1 MTRGGTTRERAHAS
15 HLKMWRSVPQIPPPK
30 TLTRI
35 SPGPGRG
42 TGTSVSPN
50 PGPASGLIR
59 AFMRCGT
66 GSLPDS
72 DGPRRR
78 RAQEAAVGLQREA
91 QRRRPLVG
99 QPGDDLH
106 RQAHRLLAV
115 FHMRVGHQDGVDA
128 KTVTDAEHHSKQ
140 VELFAQC
147 LRGIGPALEDPGE
160 LIRRWLPTPCTGEGG
175 PRTPGLILN

>member
-1 MTRGGTTRERAHAS
+1 MAAAAADVPLAADEIAYGQPGHARGEGGDRPAELMTDDPRRNNAGAGPR
-15 HLKMWRSVPQIPPPK
+15 VPPENVKIRPTDSPPPK

-42 TGTSVSPN
+42 TGTSVSSN

-78 RAQEAAVGLQREA
+78 R
-91 QRRRPLVG
+91 P
-99 QPGDDLH
+99 
-106 RQAHRLLAV
+106 
-115 FHMRVGHQDGVDA
+115 
-128 KTVTDAEHHSKQ
+128 
-140 VELFAQC
+140 
-147 LRGIGPALEDPGE
+147 
-160 LIRRWLPTPCTGEGG
+160 
-175 PRTPGLILN
+175 